1 MSSPL
6 SGRPWPFEA
15 SWRQSHPKE
24 DHPAVSINKLNYYL
38 KAYFR
43 EKGVSDPK
51 NHLIIVVVSSSRG
64 GSCEVK
70 ICQLP
75 VDVAGMDTKLDSFLL
90 AFYGQGSL

>member
-24 DHPAVSINKLNYYL
+24 DHPAVSINRLNYYL
-38 KAYFR
+38 KAYFSR
-43 EKGVSDPK
+43 KSALVTQK
-51 NHLIIVVVSSSRG
+51 IHLIVVVVSSSRG
-64 GSCEVK
+64 GSCEVE

-75 VDVAGMDTKLDSFLL
+75 VDVAGMDTKLD
-90 AFYGQGSL
+90 